1 MSLSQA
7 SSAKRAGEIQ
17 RAEEK
22 ATEAQQREE
31 EAKDTTNLG
40 RQLTEGALGG
50 LGVGEGL
57 RRFGETTKKIG
68 TGIKKIAGLGRKIN
82 MGLRAGKG
90 AARDARSGLRN
101 LARPERSHLTEASRS
116 ELDNFAEE
124 GGDPEQVLSDLG
136 VDFDEGASA
145 VDTSTLLNPLT
156 ALARGAGNQVTGLAR
171 RSVSMLGDGV
181 GSSIQGGLSRVA
193 VLPEA
198 AQDAETGLADIA
210 ESDIMRLNP
219 NTSDGARGIRQLT
232 SRLLQGGEDAGED
245 AGESVAE
252 GAGESAGINASEL
265 VGATPTAFTQALGDV
280 GDGGAIASKESVAD
294 AGDIAESDM
303 TDTEFLADLARGGIT
318 GSSEFTPPP
327 LLTENTALDALRGGL
342 RQVVSAN
349 KSNEMVSRVGG
360 DIERTIAKAR
370 ATSARITNEGITA
383 DLKAT
388 GKLGT
393 LPDEAG
399 AGGIEGIL
407 GEGTGESATTGAL
420 ESIGGG
426 LEALG
431 TLEDATGILA
441 PIGVATNIIGAVGL
455 VGGLVTGGVGF
466 YHELTSGLNNAQDEV
481 HNAETKGIGVA
492 GNFIIPTSNHSN
504 LQNLR

>member
-7 SSAKRAGEIQ
+7 SSAKRGGEIQ

-22 ATEAQQREE
+22 ATEAQQKEE

-68 TGIKKIAGLGRKIN
+68 TGIKKIAGLGRQIN
-82 MGLRAGKG
+82 RGLRAGKG
-90 AARDARSGLRN
+90 VARDARSGLRD

-124 GGDPEQVLSDLG
+124 GGNPEQVLSDLG
-136 VDFDEGASA
+136 IDVDEGASA
-145 VDTSTLLNPLT
+145 VDTTSILNPLT
-156 ALARGAGNQVTGLAR
+156 ALARGAGSQVTGLAR
-171 RSVSMLGDGV
+171 RGVSMLGQGV
-181 GSSIQGGLSRVA
+181 ARGADIQEGALSRVA

-198 AQDAETGLADIA
+198 EQDAETGFT
-210 ESDIMRLNP
+210 DIMRLNP
-219 NTSDGARGIRQLT
+219 NTSTGARGIRAIT
-232 SRLLQGGEDAGED
+232 DKLLQGGEDAGED

-252 GAGESAGINASEL
+252 GAGESAGVNASEL

-303 TDTEFLADLARGGIT
+303 TDTEFLESLAKGGIT
-318 GSSEFTPPP
+318 GSSDFTPPP
-327 LLTENTALDALRGGL
+327 LMTENTALDALRGGL

-420 ESIGGG
+420 DSIGGG

-441 PIGVATNIIGAVGL
+441 PLGVATNIIGAVGL

-466 YHELTSGLNNAQDEV
+466 YHELTSGLNHAQDEV
-481 HNAETKGIGVA
+481 HNAETKGISVA

-504 LQNLR
+504 LQSLR

>member
-68 TGIKKIAGLGRKIN
+68 TGIKKIAGLGRQIN
-82 MGLRAGKG
+82 RGLRAGKG
-90 AARDARSGLRN
+90 AARDARSGLRD

-136 VDFDEGASA
+136 VDFNEGASA

-198 AQDAETGLADIA
+198 EQDAEAGLT
-210 ESDIMRLNP
+210 DIMRLNP
-219 NTSDGARGIRQLT
+219 NTSTGARGIRELT
-232 SRLLQGGEDAGED
+232 SRLLGAGEDAGED
-245 AGESVAE
+245 AVESVAE
-252 GAGESAGINASEL
+252 GAGESAGIDASEL
-265 VGATPTAFTQALGDV
+265 AGAVPTAFTQAL

-383 DLKAT
+383 DLKAS

-393 LPDEAG
+393 LPEEAG
-399 AGGIEGIL
+399 GEAGGFEGIL
-407 GEGTGESATTGAL
+407 GEATGESATTGAL
-420 ESIGGG
+420 ESLGGG

-441 PIGVATNIIGAVGL
+441 PLGVATNIIGAVGL
-455 VGGLVTGGVGF
+455 VGGLATGGVGF

>member
-7 SSAKRAGEIQ
+7 SSAKRGGEIQ

-68 TGIKKIAGLGRKIN
+68 TGIKKIAGLGRQIN
-82 MGLRAGKG
+82 RGLRAGKG
-90 AARDARSGLRN
+90 VARDARSGLRD

-124 GGDPEQVLSDLG
+124 GGNPEQVLSDLG
-136 VDFDEGASA
+136 IDVDEGASA
-145 VDTSTLLNPLT
+145 VDTTSILNPLT
-156 ALARGAGNQVTGLAR
+156 ALARGAGSQVTGLAR
-171 RSVSMLGDGV
+171 RGVSMLGDGV

-198 AQDAETGLADIA
+198 EQDAEAGLT
-210 ESDIMRLNP
+210 DIMRLNP
-219 NTSDGARGIRQLT
+219 NTSTGARGIRELT
-232 SRLLQGGEDAGED
+232 SRLLGAGEDAGED
-245 AGESVAE
+245 AVESVAE
-252 GAGESAGINASEL
+252 GAGESAGIDASEL
-265 VGATPTAFTQALGDV
+265 AGAVPTAFTQALGDV

-303 TDTEFLADLARGGIT
+303 TDTEFLESLAKGGIT
-318 GSSEFTPPP
+318 GSSDFTPPP
-327 LLTENTALDALRGGL
+327 LMTENTALDALRGGL

-420 ESIGGG
+420 DSIGGG

-441 PIGVATNIIGAVGL
+441 PLGVATNIIGAVGL

-466 YHELTSGLNNAQDEV
+466 YHELTSGLNHAQDEV
-481 HNAETKGIGVA
+481 HNAETKGMSVA

-504 LQNLR
+504 LQSLR